1 MIATIDRKTG
11 EIKLS
16 EYVIPV
22 EEQLAISDSEL
33 KAIGLP
39 YELDSVIYQ
48 VPLDLDAQMI
58 VNAWTTAYIAGYV
71 TNTLTVSTVD
81 TVMKFSNGV
90 EMPIT
95 TPDWMQFAEWFKNE
109 RNKFFKKDATNV

>member
-1 MIATIDRKTG
+1 MIANIDRKTG

-16 EYVIPV
+16 EYVIPI
-22 EEQLAISDSEL
+22 EEQLDISDSEL

-39 YELDSVIYQ
+39 YELNGETYQ

-58 VNAWTTAYIAGYV
+58 VNAWTTAYIAGYI
-71 TNTLTVSTVD
+71 TNTLTDSTVD

-95 TPDWMQFAEWFKNE
+95 THDWMSFAEWFKNE
-109 RNKFFKKDATNV
+109 RNKFFKKEETNV